1 MKKHLLLGK
10 LVILSQPER
19 KVYITSKT
27 INKILNKNISMSL
40 LKRYS
45 SRDRGK
51 RVGQEGYLQNVDI
64 LRTRIEIITFKW
76 LSFKAVIFSSI
87 TET

>member
-27 INKILNKNISMSL
+27 IYKILNKNISMSL
-40 LKRYS
+40 LKRYF
-45 SRDRGK
+45 SRGRGK
-51 RVGQEGYLQNVDI
+51 RVGQEVFLQNVDT

>member
-1 MKKHLLLGK
+1 MGK
-10 LVILSQPER
+10 LVILSQPGR

-27 INKILNKNISMSL
+27 INKILNKIISISS

-51 RVGQEGYLQNVDI
+51 RVGQEGFLQNVDT

-76 LSFKAVIFSSI
+76 LPFRQ
-87 TET
+87 

>member
-10 LVILSQPER
+10 LVIFSQPER

-40 LKRYS
+40 LERYS

-51 RVGQEGYLQNVDI
+51 RVGQEGYLQNVDL

-76 LSFKAVIFSSI
+76 LSLKAVIFSSI
-87 TET
+87 AET